1 MTLQKLLETFDPFDV
16 RPSSSKP
23 SVIDPDELEAL
34 RKQSFEAGYASGW
47 DDAKAADAEARK
59 RVDAELER
67 NIQGLAFTYS
77 EAVDRVRSELETFV
91 SSLITSFIPDLT
103 PELLREH
110 VRTEL
115 IRLAD
120 EFVEVPLEIVAA
132 PDCAELLGDML
143 RSDFS
148 MEVELVTDPHLA
160 PQQVFVRSRTREIEV
175 DLAPL
180 LGALREQFKAI
191 QQNEEIANQREAE
204 R

>member
-1 MTLQKLLETFDPFDV
+1 MTLQKVLETFDPIDAKGS
-16 RPSSSKP
+16 PSKP
-23 SVIDPDELEAL
+23 WITNSDEIETL

-47 DDAKAADAEARK
+47 DDAKAAESEARN

-67 NIQGLAFTYS
+67 NIQGLAFTYN
-77 EAVDRVRSELETFV
+77 EAVDRVRGELKTFV
-91 SSLITSFIPDLT
+91 SALITSFIPDLT

-110 VRTEL
+110 VRAEL

-120 EFVEVPLEIVAA
+120 EFIEVPLEIVAA

-143 RSDFS
+143 KADFS
-148 MEVELVTDPHLA
+148 MQIDLVTDPHLA
-160 PQQVFVRSRTREIEV
+160 PQQVFVRSNLREVEI

-191 QQNEEIANQREAE
+191 HEDNMIELKEDTNE
-204 R
+204 